1 MTRRASLML
10 LASLLTAAPGAFA
23 EACPA
28 IAGSDELLVAGG
40 VVLLG
45 EMHGTEESPALLAGL
60 ACRAAEAG
68 LAVRVGLEVDV
79 AEAAAVESFLGSG
92 GEAPDVERLLA
103 GPFWT
108 RDYQDGRSSRAMA
121 GLLADLGALRRSG
134 RPVTVFPFSHETAGT
149 DRDAAMAGTIAGHLT
164 AAGDEAVTL
173 VLTGNLHSRT
183 RVGSPWDPAFEP
195 MGYHLATGLP
205 QREIVSLD
213 VCHGGGSA
221 WICTGGSAA
230 DCGERS
236 LGPSRAQGPPGIR
249 LGSGAEAEGHDGA
262 YCVEALHASPPA
274 RDRNGVGEH

>member
-1 MTRRASLML
+1 MIRRVFLVL
-10 LASLLTAAPGAFA
+10 LASLLGAAPGAFA

-28 IAGSDELLVAGG
+28 IARKDELLVAGG

-45 EMHGTEESPALLAGL
+45 EMHGTEESPAFLADL
-60 ACRAAEAG
+60 ACGAGEAG

-79 AEAAAVESFLGSG
+79 AEAGAIEWFLDSG
-92 GEAPDVERLLA
+92 GTAEDVELLLA

-121 GLLADLGALRRSG
+121 ALLADLGALRRSG
-134 RPVTVFPFSHETAGT
+134 RPVTVFPFSHETAGA
-149 DRDAAMAGTIAGHLT
+149 DRDAAMAEVIAGHL
-164 AAGDEAVTL
+164 AGGDEAVTL

-195 MGYHLATGLP
+195 MGYRLAALLP
-205 QREIVSLD
+205 ERRIVSLD

-230 DCGERS
+230 DCGERR
-236 LGPSRAQGPPGIR
+236 LGPSRAQGPAGIHV
-249 LGSGAEAEGHDGA
+249 GSGAEAEGHDGA
-262 YCVEALHASPPA
+262 YCVDALHASPPA
-274 RDRNGVGEH
+274 RDRSGAGEH